1 MIAKS
6 EELRSFI
13 DSLNEDENFMKDH
26 KAKLEKLSVDLEASR
41 WVTLKNGETKQYKV
55 TEIIPV
61 MYTDL
66 KEINAA
72 VEPLKDANKVHSI
85 FKKYKV
91 YYLLGLAL
99 TPASIVWF
107 WENFLLPILRE
118 FNLHP

>member
-1 MIAKS
+1 MEAKT
-6 EELRSFI
+6 EELKSFLA
-13 DSLNEDENFMKDH
+13 DLNEQFMKEHIENLHRLRD
-26 KAKLEKLSVDLEASR
+26 DLEDSR
-41 WVTLKNGETKQYKV
+41 WVTLKNGETKQHKI

-66 KEINAA
+66 KDIKSAT
-72 VEPLKDANKVHSI
+72 EPLIDANKVHQI

-91 YYLLGLAL
+91 YYLLGLVL